1 MFKRTKTMLALMGA
15 GLLFG
20 CGSDNDDP
28 TPPPPPPPPPAA
40 TYELSGTVTG
50 LDGSLTLAAG
60 DEEQTV
66 TADGTVTFDTEF
78 ESGDEVTVSI
88 TEAPDLQSC
97 EITSDTTFTFDDAD
111 ISDLAVTC
119 TDLVLYSAVD
129 DTAASTGGEISIDV
143 LANDTSEY
151 ATTFTLVS
159 VTEPTNGAAVISDT
173 TITYTPD
180 DGFAGTDTFMYT
192 GTDGA
197 QEDTATVTVTV
208 TQTVTIAGRV
218 TDGPIANATVTVS
231 MNGQTYTATADANGD
246 YQLELPVVDSN
257 NGERPRLTAQ
267 GADTQSHVRLSSRL
281 PSAGSMLNAA
291 GEDGTLVRAES
302 GQVQVTQL
310 TTAENLQLERI
321 ASASG
326 GEISDDN
333 IQELM
338 TEYDNE
344 LALEMAAAIKLLV
357 DDPNYQL
364 PEGYESIEEFIADE
378 EAYNTMVDE
387 AEASGDLERALE
399 ETINDPEVAGP
410 PPGTGLE
417 DYYGAYVVN
426 NIGSRYT
433 GRWAP
438 SSVYLSADGMR
449 VGTTSGSN
457 TATPVPLVELED
469 GSWEA
474 ATSST
479 SDYNINFF
487 SLVNIWGVQME
498 ASVAVALEAAMNE
511 TQWPFPIENAN
522 DVIKVISSNENS
534 LVLNRGYER
543 RFLAY
548 TFTWE
553 GVEYTIPEQML
564 EPADYVQTW
573 LPKASLMSGIA
584 IEVPN
589 NSQWVV
595 PQIFDYYADI
605 NPEYQWGEDF
615 WYDSQLV
622 TMTQTTAT
630 TGTYTNDLTGATGTW
645 SLSEDGTALTLITEI
660 DEGNA
665 EITLWY
671 SRKDQ
676 HVAEFLA
683 QIDYIDEGEAI
694 DVITIERGG
703 MISDELA
710 IESLIHA
717 DDEMNL
723 ALVNMQA
730 DDWGDNGPIY
740 GGDIGWLY
748 GWHLA
753 ASGDL
758 QFLVAYCDDP
768 DYFDD
773 YLCSVEGTYW
783 HQSNEGE
790 GEIWVTTD
798 DFLHLV
804 RPQRTS
810 APECTGEIACGGRFV
825 SPISYNASTGI
836 MTILE
841 MELVGDG
848 SPADIYQLSDGV
860 VEGGVYQWIAPRI
873 NYWTSIPFNGTGPGN
888 GPGVT
893 NLESPIKKYNKV
905 LKWSDELGVKH

>member
-1 MFKRTKTMLALMGA
+1 M
-15 GLLFG
+15 
-20 CGSDNDDP
+20 
-28 TPPPPPPPPPAA
+28 
-40 TYELSGTVTG
+40 
-50 LDGSLTLAAG
+50 
-60 DEEQTV
+60 
-66 TADGTVTFDTEF
+66 
-78 ESGDEVTVSI
+78 
-88 TEAPDLQSC
+88 
-97 EITSDTTFTFDDAD
+97 
-111 ISDLAVTC
+111 
-119 TDLVLYSAVD
+119 
-129 DTAASTGGEISIDV
+129 
-143 LANDTSEY
+143 
-151 ATTFTLVS
+151 
-159 VTEPTNGAAVISDT
+159 
-173 TITYTPD
+173 
-180 DGFAGTDTFMYT
+180 
-192 GTDGA
+192 
-197 QEDTATVTVTV
+197 
-208 TQTVTIAGRV
+208 
-218 TDGPIANATVTVS
+218 
-231 MNGQTYTATADANGD
+231 
-246 YQLELPVVDSN
+246 VDSSS
-257 NGERPRLTAQ
+257 GERPRLTAQ
-267 GADTQSHVRLSSRL
+267 GADTQSYVRLSSRL

-310 TTAENLQLERI
+310 TTAENLQLESI

-378 EAYNTMVDE
+378 EAYNAMVDE

-410 PPGTGLE
+410 SPGTGLE

-438 SSVYLSADGMR
+438 SSVYLSAEGMR
-449 VGTTSGSN
+449 VGTTSGFN

-487 SLVNIWGVQME
+487 NLVNIWSVQME

-511 TQWPFPIENAN
+511 TQWQFPIENAN

-553 GVEYTIPEQML
+553 GVDYTIPEQMF

-573 LPKASLMSGIA
+573 LPKESLMSGIA

-605 NPEYQWGEDF
+605 NPEYNWGEDF
-615 WYDSQLV
+615 WYQSQLV

-630 TGTYTNDLTGATGTW
+630 SGTYTNDLTGASGTW

-665 EITLWY
+665 EVTLWY

-703 MISDELA
+703 MSSDELA
-710 IESLIHA
+710 IDSLIHG
-717 DDEMNL
+717 DGEMNL

-730 DDWGDNGPIY
+730 DDWGEDGPIY
-740 GGDIGWLY
+740 GSDIGWLY

-758 QFLVAYCDDP
+758 QFLVAHCDDP

-773 YLCSVEGTYW
+773 YLCSVEGTFW

-790 GEIWVTTD
+790 GETWVTTD
-798 DFLHLV
+798 DSMHLV

-848 SPADIYQLSDGV
+848 SPADIYNLSDGV
-860 VEGGVYQWIAPRI
+860 VEGEVYQWIAPRI
-873 NYWTSIPFNGTGPGN
+873 NYWTSIPFNGIGPGN

-893 NLESPIKKYNKV
+893 HFESPIKKYKKV